1 MKIRRTSLQQMY
13 YHCIGQ
19 DIKVCTCTI
28 SSAIINEM
36 LYVMY
41 NMVKRT
47 QLFASV
53 GRCIGALHLSLQ
65 TLNKPSTTKLHPSEE
80 RWLKTIIHG

>member
-1 MKIRRTSLQQMY
+1 MKIKRTSLQQIY
-13 YHCIGQ
+13 YRHIGQ

-28 SSAIINEM
+28 SLAIINEM

-41 NMVKRT
+41 NMVKKT

-53 GRCIGALHLSLQ
+53 GKYIAALHLSLQ
-65 TLNKPSTTKLHPSEE
+65 TLRPSTTKLHPSE
-80 RWLKTIIHG
+80 RRCLKTIIHG